1 MGTVVQF
8 KRSTSTGS
16 KPAAS
21 DLTAGEIAINTADGK
36 LFLEKDS
43 GTVVEVALGNN
54 ELILDDSIMT
64 TASLTTSTT
73 NANQVVDSFA
83 AATFRCAKFLIQVTS
98 GSSYQSSELL
108 AIHDGSTV
116 YITEYAS
123 ISTGSTLAT
132 FDADINSG
140 NVRLLTT
147 PTNAVTVVKVTRTG
161 VKA

>member
-8 KRSTSTGS
+8 KRSSTTNDKPTSS
-16 KPAAS
+16 Q
-21 DLTAGEIAINTADGK
+21 LVAGELAVNTADGK

-43 GTVVEVALGNN
+43 GAVVEVAFGDN
-54 ELILDDSIMT
+54 ELILNDSVIT
-64 TASLTTSTT
+64 TATLTTTTT

-83 AATFRCAKFLIQVTS
+83 AATFRCAKYLIQVTS
-98 GSSYQSSELL
+98 GSNYQMSEILV
-108 AIHDGSTV
+108 INDGSTC
-116 YITEYAS
+116 YITEYGS
-123 ISTGSTLAT
+123 IVTNTELAT

-147 PTNAVTVVKVTRTG
+147 PSNASTTIKVTRTG

>member
-8 KRSTSTGS
+8 KRSTSAGS

-21 DLTAGEIAINTADGK
+21 DLIAGELAVNTADGK
-36 LFLEKDS
+36 LFLEKDN
-43 GTVVEVALGNN
+43 GTVVEVGLGNN

-83 AATFRCAKFLIQVTS
+83 KATFRCAKFLIQVTS

-108 AIHDGSTV
+108 AIHDGTTV

-132 FDADINSG
+132 FDADINSN

-147 PTNAVTVVKVTRTG
+147 PTNAVSVIKVTRTG

>member
-8 KRSTSTGS
+8 KRSSTTND
-16 KPAAS
+16 KPTAS
-21 DLTAGEIAINTADGK
+21 QLVAGELAVNTADGK

-43 GTVVEVALGNN
+43 GAVVEVAFGDN
-54 ELILDDSIMT
+54 ELILNDSVIT
-64 TASLTTSTT
+64 TATLTTTTT

-83 AATFRCAKFLIQVTS
+83 AATFRCVKYLIQVTS
-98 GSSYQSSELL
+98 GSSFQVSEIL

-116 YITEYAS
+116 YLTEYAS
-123 ISTGSTLAT
+123 IVTGSDLAT
-132 FDADINSG
+132 FDSDINSG

-147 PTNAVTVVKVTRTG
+147 PANASTVVKVTRTG